1 MLDEKPPSPL
11 GTVPMDVENE
21 LRAII
26 KKKAANADIS
36 MDTKLSELGLDSLDV
51 VEIVFDIED
60 KFRIQL
66 PQSAENMSSA
76 HFRDLCQVVTQQV
89 AAQPSGS

>member
-1 MLDEKPPSPL
+1 
-11 GTVPMDVENE
+11 MDVENE

-26 KKKAANADIS
+26 KKKAANAEIA
-36 MDTKLSELGLDSLDV
+36 MDTKLADLGLDSLDV

-66 PQSAENMSSA
+66 PQSADNMSTA
-76 HFRDLCQVVTQQV
+76 QFQDLCRVVQEQI
-89 AAQPSGS
+89 AARPEGAAS